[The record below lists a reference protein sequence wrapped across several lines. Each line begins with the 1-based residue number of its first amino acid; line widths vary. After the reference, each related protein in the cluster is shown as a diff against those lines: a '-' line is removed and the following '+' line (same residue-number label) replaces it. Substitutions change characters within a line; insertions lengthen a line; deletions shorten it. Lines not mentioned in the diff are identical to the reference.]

1 MRNAEESKLVK
12 EEEKENEGNAT
23 ERRMEWTK
31 YIIEG
36 TPPTPRGGHSATLF
50 KNQIIIFGGHYYSD
64 KETGFKYLN
73 ETFVLDIENNRWQVF

>member
-1 MRNAEESKLVK
+1 MRAVK
-12 EEEKENEGNAT
+12 EETSENEESVEGEVI

-36 TPPTPRGGHSATLF
+36 IPPTPRGGHSATLF

-73 ETFVLDIENNRWQVF
+73 ETYILDIENNKWLV